1 MRLLIRIFSLL
12 PLSVLYVIS
21 DVILYP
27 LVYYVVRYRLKV
39 VRKNL
44 HQSFP
49 DKSQEELKTIEKRF
63 YHHFADLIVEIVYGY
78 RASDEEMRKRVV
90 FDNVDLVEDLA
101 NKTHGVIA
109 YLGHIGNWE
118 WIADLHKR
126 FVNPHMME
134 YNVYRQLKNPLS
146 DKIMLELRSKRGGEC
161 IEKNQLLRKLV
172 VLRRAEHSFVL
183 GMLSD
188 QKPSKRSSYVWTQF
202 LQQETAFLD
211 GSEVIAH
218 KFGFSAVYA
227 HIWSP
232 KRGYYR
238 VRFEQITD
246 ASIAIQP
253 DSNTTPFNSNIIRPG
268 EMTKRYAELL
278 EQNIC
283 AYPEQWLWTHNRWKW
298 GRKELEG

>member
-12 PLSVLYVIS
+12 PLSVLYMIS
-21 DVILYP
+21 DIILYP
-27 LVYYVVRYRLKV
+27 LVYYIARYRLKV

-44 HQSFP
+44 RNSFP
-49 DKSQEELKTIEKRF
+49 DKSHDELKNIEKKF
-63 YHHFADLIVEIVYGY
+63 YHHFTNLIVEVVYGY
-78 RASDEEMRKRVV
+78 RVGDEEMRERVV
-90 FDNVDLVEDLA
+90 FENVDLVEDLA
-101 NKTHGVIA
+101 SKTHGVIA
-109 YLGHIGNWE
+109 YLGHMGNWE
-118 WIADLHKR
+118 WLVDLNKR
-126 FVNPHMME
+126 FLNPAMVE
-134 YNVYRQLKNPLS
+134 YNVYRQLKNPAS
-146 DKIMLELRSKRGGEC
+146 DKMMLELRSKRGGEC
-161 IEKNQLLRKLV
+161 IEKKQLLRKLV
-172 VLRRAEHSFVL
+172 ALRRSEHPFVV

-202 LQQETAFLD
+202 LNQETAFLD
-211 GSEVIAH
+211 GSEVLAH

-238 VRFEQITD
+238 IRFEQITD
-246 ASIAIQP
+246 DPELMQP
-253 DSNTTPFNSNIIRPG
+253 E

-283 AYPEQWLWTHNRWKW
+283 AQPEQWLWTHNRWKW

>member
-12 PLSVLYVIS
+12 PLSVLYMIS
-21 DVILYP
+21 DIILYP
-27 LVYYVVRYRLKV
+27 LVYYVARYRLKV

-44 HQSFP
+44 RNSFP
-49 DKSQEELKTIEKRF
+49 EKGKNELKSIEKKF
-63 YHHFADLIVEIVYGY
+63 YRHFADWIVEVVYGY
-78 RASDEEMRKRVV
+78 RVTDEEMRKRVV
-90 FDNVDLVEDLA
+90 FDNVELVENLA
-101 NKTHGVIA
+101 HKTHGVIA

-118 WIADLHKR
+118 WVADLHKR
-126 FVNPHMME
+126 FLDPTMVE
-134 YNVYRQLKNPLS
+134 YNVYRQLKNHTS
-146 DKIMLELRSKRGGEC
+146 DNMMLELRSKRGGEC
-161 IEKNQLLRKLV
+161 IEKKQLLRKLV
-172 VLRRAEHSFVL
+172 ALRRSEHPFVV

-202 LQQETAFLD
+202 LNQETAFLD
-211 GSEVIAH
+211 GSEVLAH

-238 VRFEQITD
+238 IRFEQITD
-246 ASIAIQP
+246 DPELMQP
-253 DSNTTPFNSNIIRPG
+253 E

-278 EQNIC
+278 EQNIH
-283 AYPEQWLWTHNRWKW
+283 AQPEQWLWTHNRWKW

>member
-12 PLSVLYVIS
+12 PLSVLYMIS
-21 DVILYP
+21 DIILYP
-27 LVYYVVRYRLKV
+27 LVYYVARYRLKV

-44 HQSFP
+44 RNSFP
-49 DKSQEELKTIEKRF
+49 DKSHDELKNIEKKF
-63 YHHFADLIVEIVYGY
+63 YHHFADLIVEVVYGY
-78 RASDEEMRKRVV
+78 RVGDEEMRKRVV
-90 FDNVDLVEDLA
+90 FDNVELVENLA
-101 NKTHGVIA
+101 HKTHGVIA

-118 WIADLHKR
+118 WVADLHKR
-126 FVNPHMME
+126 FLDPTMVE
-134 YNVYRQLKNPLS
+134 YNVYRQLKNPAS
-146 DKIMLELRSKRGGEC
+146 DKMMLELRSKRGGEC
-161 IEKNQLLRKLV
+161 IEKKQLLRKLV
-172 VLRRAEHSFVL
+172 ALRRSEHPFVV

-202 LQQETAFLD
+202 LNQETAFLD
-211 GSEVIAH
+211 GSEVLAH

-227 HIWSP
+227 HICSP

-238 VRFEQITD
+238 IRFEQITD
-246 ASIAIQP
+246 DPELMQP
-253 DSNTTPFNSNIIRPG
+253 E

-283 AYPEQWLWTHNRWKW
+283 AQPEQWLWTHNRWKW

>member
-12 PLSVLYVIS
+12 PLSVLYMIS
-21 DVILYP
+21 DIILYP
-27 LVYYVVRYRLKV
+27 LVYYIARYRLKV

-44 HQSFP
+44 RNSFP
-49 DKSQEELKTIEKRF
+49 DKSHDELKNIEKKF
-63 YHHFADLIVEIVYGY
+63 YHHFADLIVEVVYGY
-78 RASDEEMRKRVV
+78 RVGDEEMRERVV
-90 FDNVDLVEDLA
+90 FENVDLVEDLA
-101 NKTHGVIA
+101 SKTHGVIA
-109 YLGHIGNWE
+109 YLGHMGNWE
-118 WIADLHKR
+118 WLVDLNKR
-126 FVNPHMME
+126 FVNPSMVE
-134 YNVYRQLKNPLS
+134 YNVYRQLKNPAS
-146 DKIMLELRSKRGGEC
+146 DKMMLELRSKRGGEC
-161 IEKNQLLRKLV
+161 IEKKQLLRKLV
-172 VLRRAEHSFVL
+172 ALRRSEHPFVV

-202 LQQETAFLD
+202 LNQETAFLD
-211 GSEVIAH
+211 GSEVLAH

-238 VRFEQITD
+238 IRFEQITD
-246 ASIAIQP
+246 DPELMQP
-253 DSNTTPFNSNIIRPG
+253 E

-283 AYPEQWLWTHNRWKW
+283 AQPEQWLWTHNRWKW

>member
-12 PLSVLYVIS
+12 PLSVLYMIS
-21 DVILYP
+21 DIILYP
-27 LVYYVVRYRLKV
+27 LVYYMARYRLKV

-44 HQSFP
+44 RNSFP
-49 DKSQEELKTIEKRF
+49 EKGKNELKSIEKKF
-63 YHHFADLIVEIVYGY
+63 YRHFADLIVEVVYGY
-78 RASDEEMRKRVV
+78 RVTDEEMRKRVV
-90 FDNVDLVEDLA
+90 FDNVELVENFA
-101 NKTHGVIA
+101 HKTHGVIA

-118 WIADLHKR
+118 WVADLHKR
-126 FVNPHMME
+126 FLDPTMVE
-134 YNVYRQLKNPLS
+134 YNVYRQLKNHTS
-146 DKIMLELRSKRGGEC
+146 DNMMLELRSKRGGEC
-161 IEKNQLLRKLV
+161 IEKKQLLRKLV
-172 VLRRAEHSFVL
+172 TLRRSEHPFVV

-202 LQQETAFLD
+202 LNQETAFLD
-211 GSEVIAH
+211 GSEVLAH

-238 VRFEQITD
+238 IRFEQITD
-246 ASIAIQP
+246 DPELMQP
-253 DSNTTPFNSNIIRPG
+253 E

-283 AYPEQWLWTHNRWKW
+283 AQPEQWLWTHNRWKW